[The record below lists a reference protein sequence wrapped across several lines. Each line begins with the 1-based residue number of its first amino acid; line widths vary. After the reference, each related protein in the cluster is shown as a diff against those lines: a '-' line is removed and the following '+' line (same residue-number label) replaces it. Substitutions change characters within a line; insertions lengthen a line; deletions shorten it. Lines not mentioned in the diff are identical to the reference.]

1 MLHDLVA
8 KVFPNLVGH
17 LARQLRSGVEHD
29 EDDRAQLQGRIQVAS
44 DEIDVANQLSKAL
57 ECVVLGLNRYE
68 YLGRSSQPVDRQ
80 QAKRWGTIDK
90 DNVVVLTHGLDGILE
105 LSLTV
110 HGRHEFDL
118 RAR

>member
-1 MLHDLVA
+1 M
-8 KVFPNLVGH
+8 
-17 LARQLRSGVEHD
+17 RSTRSE
-29 EDDRAQLQGRIQVAS
+29 S
-44 DEIDVANQLSKAL
+44 D
-57 ECVVLGLNRYE
+57 E

-105 LSLTV
+105 LPLTV

-118 RAR
+118 RARKVEARWRDEQVLDRDRFDCVFQRNVLQEDVVQRVVELAGFKPSPVLALACGSGR